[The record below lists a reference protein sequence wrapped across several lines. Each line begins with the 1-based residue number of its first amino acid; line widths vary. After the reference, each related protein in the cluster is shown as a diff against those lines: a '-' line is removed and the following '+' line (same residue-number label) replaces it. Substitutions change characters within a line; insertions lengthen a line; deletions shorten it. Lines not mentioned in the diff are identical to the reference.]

1 MNIRVPINEQGDVA
15 GQPAQ
20 RRQSAG
26 DSIPPNCQVIEVHVA
41 ELNQLFNA
49 IDPAPFRE
57 RDEKVESGLYNNA
70 SGVVREG
77 LRPLKEPDE
86 IRLRWREQ
94 IERP

>member
-1 MNIRVPINEQGDVA
+1 MKIRVPINEQGDVA

-49 IDPAPFRE
+49 IDPALYGAETRSASRRALIF
-57 RDEKVESGLYNNA
+57 VHESAQTVA
-70 SGVVREG
+70 SFHRY
-77 LRPLKEPDE
+77 
-86 IRLRWREQ
+86 
-94 IERP
+94 

>member
-15 GQPAQ
+15 GHAAQ

-49 IDPAPFRE
+49 IDPAT
-57 RDEKVESGLYNNA
+57 VLT
-70 SGVVREG
+70 VRVGSTEHNVHPA
-77 LRPLKEPDE
+77 R
-86 IRLRWREQ
+86 
-94 IERP
+94 